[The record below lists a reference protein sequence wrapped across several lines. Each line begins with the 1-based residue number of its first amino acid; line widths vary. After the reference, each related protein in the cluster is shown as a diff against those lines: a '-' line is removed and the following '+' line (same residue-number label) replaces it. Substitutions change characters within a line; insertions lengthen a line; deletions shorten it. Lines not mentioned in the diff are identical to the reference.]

1 MFTALRKVRKVK
13 DQKPDELEQQIAQ
26 AVFDLEVNS
35 KELKTE
41 LQPLTFSA
49 AKEVKVG
56 KDKSAIIVFVPVRQL
71 AQWKK
76 IQVRLIRELE
86 KKFSGKTI
94 LLVGQRKALKK
105 PTSNKVH
112 RPRARTLAEVQENLM
127 EDLAY
132 PVEIVGKRTRFR
144 TDGSQHIRMYVV
156 FYYYCWE

>member
-1 MFTALRKVRKVK
+1 MFTALRKVHKPK
-13 DQKPDELEQQIAQ
+13 DQKPDDLETAIAQ

-41 LQPLTFSA
+41 LQPLSFSA

-56 KDKSAIIVFVPVRQL
+56 KDKTAIVVFVPVRQL
-71 AQWKK
+71 TQWRKVH
-76 IQVRLIRELE
+76 VRLVRELE

-94 LLVGQRKALKK
+94 LIVGQRRALKK

-112 RPRARTLAEVQENLM
+112 RPRASALAEVQENLM
-127 EDLAY
+127 EDIAY

-144 TDGSQHIRMYVV
+144 ADGGQNIRMYVV
-156 FYYYCWE
+156 FFTF